1 MNTQNT
7 EILVRANINDGAS
20 GELIETVGFIYC
32 VSRPISDVDDLSKN
46 DVRRIE
52 NAVEELR
59 EYEPVN
65 GDIYRVDCIILENPT
80 ADEMP
85 DETEHRICD
94 SDDSDEE

>member
-1 MNTQNT
+1 MNTQST
-7 EILVRANINDGAS
+7 EILVRANINDGTS
-20 GELIETVGFIYC
+20 GELIETVGFIYR
-32 VSRPISDVDDLSKN
+32 VSRVIDNTDDLSAN

-85 DETEHRICD
+85 DETEHRI
-94 SDDSDEE
+94 SDTDGE

>member
-1 MNTQNT
+1 MSKKGDSL
-7 EILVRANINDGAS
+7 LVKAIINDGES
-20 GELIETVGFIYC
+20 GEVIETVRFIYAL
-32 VSRPISDVDDLSKN
+32 SREVSDVDDLSAN

-85 DETEHRICD
+85 DETEHRI
-94 SDDSDEE
+94 SDTDGE

>member
-1 MNTQNT
+1 MNNQST
-7 EILVRANINDGAS
+7 EILVRANINDGIS
-20 GELIETVGFIYC
+20 GELIETVGFIYR
-32 VSRPISDVDDLSKN
+32 VSRVIDNTDDLSAN

-85 DETEHRICD
+85 DETEHRI
-94 SDDSDEE
+94 SDTDGE